1 MHVKHVIKAKEKLYI
16 ITSLK
21 SDLVVKN
28 VGYLST
34 AIPITCKTIVDI

>member
-1 MHVKHVIKAKEKLYI
+1 MHVKHGVKAKKKLHI

-21 SDLVVKN
+21 SDSVVKN

-34 AIPITCKTIVDI
+34 AILITCKTIVDV